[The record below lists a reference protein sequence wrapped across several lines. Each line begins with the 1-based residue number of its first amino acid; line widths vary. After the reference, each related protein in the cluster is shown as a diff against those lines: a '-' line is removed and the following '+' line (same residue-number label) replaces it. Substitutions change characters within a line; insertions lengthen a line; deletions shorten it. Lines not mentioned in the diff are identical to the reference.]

1 MTSATATAKSSPPP
15 VPALRVVH
23 APPPVPA
30 TYAAP
35 ARTHAPAAP
44 AAAIKAP
51 PKGLL
56 AALNQPKKVKEFSK
70 KELVD
75 LFRGLGSMLR
85 AQINTADALKYYG
98 HGLPNK
104 PMTEALM
111 RIRDD
116 INAGMNVH
124 EAFRRTHRFNE
135 TIIGLIQAGSD
146 AGQLHQ
152 AFQSLAARLKTE
164 LFFTKQIKKA
174 TITPGVIIG
183 VLTGAFIVSQV
194 KIVPQVEEMLNGVGS
209 KPDGM
214 TAISFKVSH
223 FTQAVWPMFLIAV
236 ITIAVIIVRSAHVRN
251 LILGFTMSK
260 WRLMRLLIMSLRQ
273 MTFISTIRLLHSN
286 GINLAKSIRVSANS
300 VRNTPFYD
308 ELRTAAD
315 QYEHS
320 GVPLS
325 TAFAKFT
332 SVDAQVTHMLAIGEK
347 SASLDSQLEMLSEMY
362 EEDSQNHMNT
372 FSAAISFIVLLMA
385 VSLIAAVFVGT
396 FLPIF
401 LMGPKMM
408 QSGI

>member
-1 MTSATATAKSSPPP
+1 MTSATATAKDGQ
-15 VPALRVVH
+15 
-23 APPPVPA
+23 
-30 TYAAP
+30 TAAP
-35 ARTHAPAAP
+35 STPPKPP
-44 AAAIKAP
+44 AAAAP
-51 PKGLL
+51 KSLL
-56 AALNQPKKVKEFSK
+56 ASLNQPKKVKEFKK

-85 AQINTADALKYYG
+85 AQINTSDALKYYS

-104 PMTEALM
+104 PMVDALA
-111 RIRDD
+111 RIRED
-116 INAGMNVH
+116 INSGINVH
-124 EAFRRTHRFNE
+124 EAFRRSGRFSE
-135 TIIGLIQAGSD
+135 TVVGLIQAGSD
-146 AGQLHQ
+146 AGQLHH
-152 AFQSLAARLKTE
+152 AFQSLAERLKTE
-164 LFFTKQIKKA
+164 LYFSKQLKKA
-174 TITPGVIIG
+174 TITPGCIIA
-183 VLTGAFIVSQV
+183 VLIGAFIVSQV
-194 KIVPQVEEMLNGVGS
+194 KIVPQVEEMLNGVGA

-223 FTQAVWPMFLIAV
+223 FTQAVWPIVILSI
-236 ITIAVIIVRSAHVRN
+236 ITIGVTIARSAKVRN

-260 WRLMRLLIMSLRQ
+260 WRLLRLLIMSIRQ

-286 GINLAKSIRVSANS
+286 GINLAKSIRTSANS
-300 VRNTPFYD
+300 VRNTPFYE

-315 QYEHS
+315 KYEHS

-362 EEDSQNHMNT
+362 EEDSQNHMT
-372 FSAAISFIVLLMA
+372 AFSAAISFLVLIIA
-385 VSLIAAVFVGT
+385 VMLIAAVFIGT

-408 QSGI
+408 QSAG

>member
-1 MTSATATAKSSPPP
+1 MTSATTTAKTDPTASA
-15 VPALRVVH
+15 VPASSKS
-23 APPPVPA
+23 
-30 TYAAP
+30 AAP
-35 ARTHAPAAP
+35 AKGMAVAQT
-44 AAAIKAP
+44 K
-51 PKGLL
+51 PKRI
-56 AALNQPKKVKEFSK
+56 KEFNK
-70 KELVD
+70 KEQVD

-104 PMTEALM
+104 TMVDALT
-111 RIRDD
+111 RIRED
-116 INAGMNVH
+116 INTGMNVH
-124 EAFRRTHRFNE
+124 EAFRRTGRFNE

-146 AGQLHQ
+146 AGQLHH
-152 AFQSLAARLKTE
+152 AFKSLAERLKTE
-164 LFFTKQIKKA
+164 LYFQKQLKKA
-174 TITPGVIIG
+174 TITPGVIIC

-194 KIVPQVEEMLNGVGS
+194 KIVPQVEDMLNGVGA

-223 FTQAVWPMFLIAV
+223 FTQSTWPVFVMSIIGIALV
-236 ITIAVIIVRSAHVRN
+236 ISRSAHVRN

-260 WRLMRLLIMSLRQ
+260 WRLLRLLIMSIRQ

-300 VRNTPFYD
+300 VRNTPFYN

-315 QYEHS
+315 KYENS

-347 SASLDSQLEMLSEMY
+347 SASLDAQLEMLSEMY
-362 EEDSQNHMNT
+362 EEDSQNHMNA
-372 FSAAISFIVLLMA
+372 FSAAISFIVLIIA
-385 VSLIAAVFVGT
+385 VMLIAAVFIGT

-408 QSGI
+408 QASG

>member
-1 MTSATATAKSSPPP
+1 MTSATTTVKPGSTTANGS
-15 VPALRVVH
+15 
-23 APPPVPA
+23 
-30 TYAAP
+30 AA
-35 ARTHAPAAP
+35 
-44 AAAIKAP
+44 

-75 LFRGLGSMLR
+75 MFRGLGSMLR
-85 AQINTADALKYYG
+85 AQINTADALKYYS
-98 HGLPNK
+98 HGLQNK
-104 PMTEALM
+104 AMVDALM
-111 RIRDD
+111 KVRDD
-116 INAGMNVH
+116 INAGVNVH
-124 EAFRRTHRFNE
+124 EAFRRTGRFSD

-146 AGQLHQ
+146 AGQLHH
-152 AFQSLAARLKTE
+152 AFQSLATRLKSE
-164 LFFTKQIKKA
+164 LYFQKQLKKA
-174 TITPGVIIG
+174 TITPGVIIA
-183 VLTGAFIVSQV
+183 VLMGAFIVSQV
-194 KIVPQVEEMLNGVGS
+194 KIVPQVEEMLSGVGA

-223 FTQAVWPMFLIAV
+223 FTQAVWPVFIISVIAIGV
-236 ITIAVIIVRSAHVRN
+236 TIARSAHVRN
-251 LILGFTMSK
+251 LILGFFMSK
-260 WRLMRLLIMSLRQ
+260 WRLLRLLIMSLRQ
-273 MTFISTIRLLHSN
+273 MTFLSTIKLLHSN

-300 VRNTPFYD
+300 VRNTPFYQ
-308 ELRTAAD
+308 ELREAAD
-315 QYEHS
+315 KYEHS

-325 TAFAKFT
+325 TAFAKYT

-347 SASLDSQLEMLSEMY
+347 SASLDSQLDMLCEMY

-372 FSAAISFIVLLMA
+372 FAATISFIVLIIA

>member
-1 MTSATATAKSSPPP
+1 MTSPTTAATAQGKAAA
-15 VPALRVVH
+15 VPAQ
-23 APPPVPA
+23 
-30 TYAAP
+30 
-35 ARTHAPAAP
+35 
-44 AAAIKAP
+44 
-51 PKGLL
+51 KGLL
-56 AALNQPKKVKEFSK
+56 AALNKPGKIKEFSK
-70 KELVD
+70 KDLVD

-104 PMTEALM
+104 AIADALV
-111 RIRDD
+111 RIRED
-116 INAGMNVH
+116 INTGMNVH
-124 EAFRRTHRFNE
+124 EAFRRTGRFSE

-146 AGQLHQ
+146 AGQLHH
-152 AFQSLAARLKTE
+152 AFQSLASRLKSE

-174 TITPGVIIG
+174 TITPSIIIC
-183 VLTGAFIVSQV
+183 VLIGAFITSQV
-194 KIVPQVEEMLNGVGS
+194 KIVPQVEEMLSGVGA

-223 FTQAVWPMFLIAV
+223 FTQATWPVFVASVIGIAV
-236 ITIAVIIVRSAHVRN
+236 TISRSSHVRN
-251 LILGFTMSK
+251 LILGFVMSK
-260 WRLMRLLIMSLRQ
+260 WRLLRLLIMSLRQ
-273 MTFISTIRLLHSN
+273 VTFISTIQLLHSN

-300 VRNTPFYD
+300 VRNTPFYE

-315 QYEHS
+315 KYEHS

-325 TAFAKFT
+325 TAFAKYT

-347 SASLDSQLEMLSEMY
+347 SASLDAQLGMLSEMY
-362 EEDSQNHMNT
+362 EEDLQNHMSA
-372 FSAAISFIVLLMA
+372 FAAAISFVVLLMA
-385 VSLIAAVFVGT
+385 VSLIAAVFIGT

>member
-1 MTSATATAKSSPPP
+1 MTSTPPAVPPAVPPATRLP
-15 VPALRVVH
+15 VPA
-23 APPPVPA
+23 A
-30 TYAAP
+30 
-35 ARTHAPAAP
+35 
-44 AAAIKAP
+44 
-51 PKGLL
+51 PKGIMAL
-56 AALNQPKKVKEFSK
+56 LNQPQKAKEFTK

-85 AQINTADALKYYG
+85 AQINTADALKYYS

-104 PMTEALM
+104 PMVDALL
-111 RIRDD
+111 RIRED
-116 INAGMNVH
+116 ISAGINVH
-124 EAFRRTHRFNE
+124 EAFRRTGRFNE
-135 TIIGLIQAGSD
+135 TVIGLIQAGSD
-146 AGQLHQ
+146 AGQLHH

-164 LFFTKQIKKA
+164 LYFQKQIKKA

-183 VLTGAFIVSQV
+183 VLVGAFIVSQV
-194 KIVPQVEEMLNGVGS
+194 KIVPQVEEMLKGVGA

-214 TAISFKVSH
+214 TAISLNVSH
-223 FTQAVWPMFLIAV
+223 FTQAVWPIFVAGIIA
-236 ITIAVIIVRSAHVRN
+236 IAVIIARSAKVRN
-251 LILGFTMSK
+251 FILGFTMSK

-273 MTFISTIRLLHSN
+273 MTFLSTMRLLHSN

-308 ELRTAAD
+308 ELRAAAD
-315 QYEHS
+315 KYEHS

-325 TAFAKFT
+325 TAFAKYT
-332 SVDAQVTHMLAIGEK
+332 SVDAQVAHMLAIGEK
-347 SASLDSQLEMLSEMY
+347 SASLDSQLEMLCEMY

-372 FSAAISFIVLLMA
+372 FSAAISFVVLLIA
-385 VSLIAAVFVGT
+385 VALIAAVFIGT